1 MNNKKLRT
9 HHDHCVETWH
19 TRYVNI
25 PNFKKVKE
33 DLVELIG
40 LQSNKI
46 QPRAFMQKRK
56 VLAIS
61 STLSSNQTTLSVHI
75 SIHVFQ

>member
-40 LQSNKI
+40 LQSNKF
-46 QPRAFMQKRK
+46 QPRAFMQKR
-56 VLAIS
+56 
-61 STLSSNQTTLSVHI
+61 
-75 SIHVFQ
+75 